1 MRIVLISKD
10 SKRSQQIYDTL
21 SKYDIEWV
29 KNPEVIES
37 TLNRVNPDWVFVYH
51 WSFIIPE
58 DLYSKFRM
66 VSFHTGNLPEDRGAS
81 PLQNQ
86 IASGTRFTRVN
97 AIVVQDPVD
106 SGAVYASRSI
116 SLQGTL
122 SEIWDVITD
131 ASIGLIRD
139 ILEGNITPVD
149 QTGEPKTFKR
159 KKDNILKFDS
169 IQSVYDQI
177 RMLDSDDYPSTHL
190 LIDGYKIDFS
200 RAKIDNEQVIADV
213 KIYKI

>member
-1 MRIVLISKD
+1 MI
-10 SKRSQQIYDTL
+10 
-21 SKYDIEWV
+21 
-29 KNPEVIES
+29 
-37 TLNRVNPDWVFVYH
+37 
-51 WSFIIPE
+51 
-58 DLYSKFRM
+58 
-66 VSFHTGNLPEDRGAS
+66 SFHTGNLPEDRGGS

-86 IASGTRFTRVN
+86 ILSGTKFTKVN

-131 ASIGLIRD
+131 ASIGLIKD
-139 ILEGNITPVD
+139 ILKESPTPVE
-149 QTGEPKTFKR
+149 QTGESKTFKR

-169 IQSVYDQI
+169 IHSVYDQI
-177 RMLDSDDYPSTHL
+177 RMLDSDEYPSTHL

-200 RAKIDNEQVIADV
+200 RAKIDNDQVIADV